1 MIISECEC
9 VVLCIQHD
17 DNVHFS
23 GMRTFCLV
31 QYLIFRLV
39 ALNIKYQNVELIKQG
54 RSITQLGIFY
64 NHNTQCGSLNCWLGS
79 LRRLF
84 NLLPLAQC
92 RTNWFFL
99 TRRRQLTIA
108 CCDKTLSDQ
117 ESDKK
122 LDSYISCK
130 CPRPG

>member
-31 QYLIFRLV
+31 QYLIFQLV
-39 ALNIKYQNVELIKQG
+39 TLNIKCGTYQTT
-54 RSITQLGIFY
+54 RSDRPLAKYILQLQQY
-64 NHNTQCGSLNCWLGS
+64 GSINCWLGS

-84 NLLPLAQC
+84 NLLPFAQC

-108 CCDKTLSDQ
+108 CCDKTQSDQ